1 MAERSQYIVIE
12 GSDGTGKSTVANLV
26 ADQLRNEG
34 RQVIRVDEPD
44 SAYNEAGEV
53 LVPIASELR
62 RIIKDG
68 SLGRTALT
76 NVLLFTASRRENWL
90 QVSQPALEQ
99 GIDVVSARNYWSTL
113 VYQGHGEGF
122 DLDTI
127 TNLTHMSVG
136 DEYMKPDHG
145 FILDLNDEEER
156 KKRIANRGALETP
169 DTFESK
175 GDDFQ
180 AKLRAGYLAVA
191 LEYGL
196 PIIDVKNKSRQALT
210 EEVIELSS
218 KKS

>member
-1 MAERSQYIVIE
+1 MSERGNYIVIE

-26 ADQLRNEG
+26 AEQLREDG
-34 RQVIRVDEPD
+34 REVIRVDEPD
-44 SAYNEAGEV
+44 SAFDKAGEV

-76 NVLLFTASRRENWL
+76 NVLLFTAARRENWL

-113 VYQGHGEGF
+113 VYQGYGEGF
-122 DLDTI
+122 DLNTI
-127 TNLTHMSVG
+127 TELTQLSVG
-136 DEYMKPDHG
+136 ERYMHPDYG

-156 KKRIANRGALETP
+156 QKRIANRGALETP

-180 AKLRAGYLAVA
+180 ARLQAGYTSIAR
-191 LEYGL
+191 ERHL
-196 PIIDVKNKSRQALT
+196 PIIDVKGKSREALT
-210 EEVIELSS
+210 QEIIGFMQAS
-218 KKS
+218 